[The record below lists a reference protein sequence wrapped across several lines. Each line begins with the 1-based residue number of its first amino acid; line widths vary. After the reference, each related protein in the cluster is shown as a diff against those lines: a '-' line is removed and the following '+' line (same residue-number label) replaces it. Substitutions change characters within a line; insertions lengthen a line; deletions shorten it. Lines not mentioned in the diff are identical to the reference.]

1 MHPRL
6 LLPLLVLVAFSLSA
20 QDHPNDPGAKA
31 TPATTPPPAEAKQ
44 GPGRAKGKGGGGRGG
59 DPAAQLAEM
68 QRILATPAEL
78 EKGKNLFRAHC
89 ISCHGP
95 NGEGSRGPTLA
106 QPNLPRSGKDVD
118 LLRIV
123 QNGIAGTEMPRVLLQ
138 QGDAPYIAAFVRTL
152 GQLPPETVPGNPAR
166 GAELFKTKGACLSC
180 HTLDGQGVTFGP
192 DLSDIGRKRSAAF
205 LRRSLTEPGADIPQR
220 FDPYRSDIS
229 LPNNFMYIRAKTK
242 AGKEVAGIRI
252 NEDTYSIQ
260 LRDVTGEFH
269 SYYKKE
275 LAELHKDQG
284 VSPMPMYGAIFS
296 PTELDDMVAY
306 LASLRGEK
314 N

>member
-1 MHPRL
+1 MHLRL
-6 LLPLLVLVAFSLSA
+6 FCVLLVAAALSLSA
-20 QDHPNDPGAKA
+20 QDHPGDPNAKA
-31 TPATTPPPAEAKQ
+31 ATAATPPPADAKK
-44 GPGRAKGKGGGGRGG
+44 GPGRGKGGGGRGG
-59 DPAAQLAEM
+59 DPAAMLAEM

-78 EKGKNLFRAHC
+78 EKGKKLFQAHC

-152 GQLPPETVPGNPAR
+152 GQLPPEKVAGDPVK
-166 GAELFKTKGACLSC
+166 GAELFKTKGACFSC

-192 DLSDIGRKRSAAF
+192 DLSDVGRRRSVAF
-205 LRRSLTEPGADIPQR
+205 LRRSLTDPGADIPQR
-220 FDPYRSDIS
+220 FDPYRTDIS
-229 LPNNFMYIRAKTK
+229 LPNNFMYVRAKTK

-275 LAELHKDQG
+275 LAELHKDAG
-284 VSPMPMYGAIFS
+284 VSPMPMYGALFTPS
-296 PTELDDMVAY
+296 ELDDVVAY
-306 LASLRGEK
+306 LASLRGK
-314 N
+314 